1 MNRLAKLIFTESKLF
16 LRDPMAVF
24 FAVAFPP
31 LLLAILGAIPAF
43 REPNEDLG
51 GARVIDLYVPIMVGF
66 VLAMLAI
73 SVIPTYLATYRE
85 RGILR
90 RLSTTPMQPASLL
103 LAELVMALVMAL
115 VAVTLVLAVG
125 VVVFDTAVP
134 EQPVGFLA
142 AVVLGAGA
150 LLALGLLVAAVAP
163 SGKAASGIGT
173 MLFFPLMFFAG
184 LYFPRETMPEV
195 LRNISDFTPL
205 GAAVQ
210 AMADASAGAWPQP
223 LHLAVM
229 AAFTMVAS
237 LAAAKLFR
245 WE

>member
-1 MNRLAKLIFTESKLF
+1 MNRLAKLTFTESKLF

-103 LAELVMALVMAL
+103 PAELVMAL
-115 VAVTLVLAVG
+115 VAVTLVLAVQLEATERAG
-125 VVVFDTAVP
+125 RRP
-134 EQPVGFLA
+134 EQWRRHLDQARALA
-142 AVVLGAGA
+142 
-150 LLALGLLVAAVAP
+150 
-163 SGKAASGIGT
+163 
-173 MLFFPLMFFAG
+173 
-184 LYFPRETMPEV
+184 RE
-195 LRNISDFTPL
+195 
-205 GAAVQ
+205 
-210 AMADASAGAWPQP
+210 
-223 LHLAVM
+223 
-229 AAFTMVAS
+229 S
-237 LAAAKLFR
+237 LAEARRRCRRCGPSR
-245 WE
+245 WMRPACPTPSPTWPDAGRRRPRWSSASPPPASRGRCSPNSR